1 MSDFLSTPEEEAK
14 EFAPRY
20 KVLYIGILCCCFL
33 IFARLWYLQI
43 IQGSELRQFSE
54 KNRVKETKLPAP
66 RGLIL
71 DRENRVL
78 VDNLPGFEATISPQ
92 YATKLDET
100 AESVGSIIGVPG
112 PRLASDVRKSRLR
125 DGPFRPV
132 KVKENVTLDEVFR
145 LKLLR
150 WEHPGLS
157 INEAII
163 RFYPLGD
170 NGAQLFG
177 YVGEISKEQIPKYN
191 AKVKGQVEFDQGDVI
206 GKSGLEEIWDLNI
219 RGNDGVSYVEVDA
232 RGREAP
238 SDNPSYF
245 GFKAQPAN
253 PGNNLVLTIDKDI
266 QEAAYQAMNRQD
278 PIGPRIGGLVVM
290 KSNGEI
296 LAWVSTPSF
305 DPNKF
310 STVIPPQV
318 WSGLINDPFRPLRN
332 KVIQD
337 HYSPGSTF
345 KPIVALAALNEKV
358 LTPTQLIASPSEL
371 QFGRRVYHE
380 SHKKNNGF
388 INVIKAI
395 EVSSNVFFYKMGI
408 SLGVDRI
415 AKYAK
420 LLGLGAKTQINIGNE
435 VSGLI
440 PTSEWKLKTI
450 GEEWQP
456 GENLSQ
462 AIGQGYVLVTPLQMA
477 VAYNAIGLEGQVVKP
492 FLVKKV
498 IDQNNKVIQEFDP
511 EVVRDA
517 TEPNDMGVTIDK
529 ALFKPVKDGMKRVV
543 EGDGGTA
550 RAIRIKG
557 IEIAGKTGTTQ
568 VRSFSAEEV
577 YKRCDLLPFT
587 QRHHGWF
594 VAFAPAEKPELT
606 IAVLTQHTCSGARGG
621 APVVHDVMRAYF
633 KKYRP
638 DLAAQFLEAERKKA
652 EAEDRK
658 KKKPSPPET
667 APDTEEDNE

>member
-1 MSDFLSTPEEEAK
+1 MSDFLQTPEEEAK
-14 EFAPRY
+14 EYLPRY
-20 KVLYIGILCCCFL
+20 KLAYAVIFILSFL
-33 IFARLWYLQI
+33 ILSRLWYLQI
-43 IQGSELRQFSE
+43 LEGSELRQYSE
-54 KNRVKETKLPAP
+54 RNRVKETKLPAP

-100 AESVGSIIGVPG
+100 SEAVGEVINVPG
-112 PRLASDVRKSRLR
+112 PRIADDVRKSRRR

-132 KVKENVTLDEVFR
+132 KVKDHVSLDEVFK
-145 LKLLR
+145 LKMLR
-150 WEHPGLS
+150 WDHPGLN

-163 RFYPLGD
+163 RYYPLSE

-191 AKVKGQVEFDQGDVI
+191 QKYSGKYSFEQGDVI
-206 GKSGLEEIWDLNI
+206 GKSGLEETWDLLI
-219 RGNDGVSYVEVDA
+219 RGLVGASYVEVDA
-232 RGREAP
+232 KGREAP
-238 SDNPSYF
+238 SENPGF
-245 GFKAQPAN
+245 LGFKTQPAV

-266 QEAAYQAMNRQD
+266 QEAAYKAMNRQD
-278 PIGPRIGGLVVM
+278 PLGPRIGALVMM

-310 STVIPPQV
+310 STVIQPQV
-318 WSGLINDPFRPLRN
+318 WSSLINDPFRPLRN

-345 KPIVALAALNEKV
+345 KPIVALAALNEKIV
-358 LTPTQLIASPSEL
+358 SPGQLVYSPSSL

-380 SHKKNNGF
+380 SHDKNNGY
-388 INVIKAI
+388 INIARAI
-395 EVSSNVFFYKMGI
+395 EISANVFFYKIGI
-408 SLGVDRI
+408 QLGVDRI

-420 LLGLGAKTQINIGNE
+420 ALGLGAKTKINIANE

-440 PTSEWKLKTI
+440 PSSEWKLKQL

-462 AIGQGYVLVTPLQMA
+462 AIGQGFVLVTPLQMA
-477 VAYNAIGLEGQVVKP
+477 VAYNAIGLDGQVVQP

-498 IDQNNKVIQEFDP
+498 IDQNNNVIQEFDP
-511 EVVRDA
+511 EIIRDIS
-517 TEPNDMGVTIDK
+517 EPNDTEVVVDK
-529 ALFKPVKDGMKRVV
+529 KYFKTVKEGMKNVV
-543 EGDGGTA
+543 EGESGTA
-550 RAIRIKG
+550 RASRLKG
-557 IEIAGKTGTTQ
+557 ISISGKTGTTQ
-568 VRSFSAEEV
+568 VRAFSADEV
-577 YKRCDLLPFT
+577 YKRCDLLPLT

-594 VAFAPAEKPELT
+594 VGFAPSDKPEVT
-606 IAVLTQHTCSGARGG
+606 VAVLTQHSCSGARGG
-621 APVVHDVMRAYF
+621 APVVHDVMQAYF
-633 KKYRP
+633 LKYHPEYAAMIAAENEKKTKGNKKSP
-638 DLAAQFLEAERKKA
+638 AASAPIPAAAEEAE
-652 EAEDRK
+652 
-658 KKKPSPPET
+658 
-667 APDTEEDNE
+667 